1 MGLGWRRRWGSLFP
15 PPPPLGRP
23 QRGKEGRERESAS
36 HTQMQ
41 PEGGGGGI
49 AVGERPTSFFFPPFF
64 RNPFPALRSP
74 ECPAGP
80 KKVWGPNSHLV
91 HVQMLGYQN

>member
-1 MGLGWRRRWGSLFP
+1 M
-15 PPPPLGRP
+15 
-23 QRGKEGRERESAS
+23 
-36 HTQMQ
+36 
-41 PEGGGGGI
+41 
-49 AVGERPTSFFFPPFF
+49 GERPTSFFFPPFF

-80 KKVWGPNSHLV
+80 KVWGPNSHLV